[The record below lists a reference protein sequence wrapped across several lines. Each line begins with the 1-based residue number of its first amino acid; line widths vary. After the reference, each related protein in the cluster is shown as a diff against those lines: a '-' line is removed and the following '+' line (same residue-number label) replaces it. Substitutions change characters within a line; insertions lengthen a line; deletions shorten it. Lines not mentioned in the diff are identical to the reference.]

1 MKIDPT
7 LKTAAIAPLVEER
20 TRTAKQQ
27 QQAEKPA
34 EQGSAS
40 VKLSSLSSQLQEI
53 EARMDETKAVD
64 AKRVAEIKR
73 SIEDG
78 SFKVDSSVVAD
89 RLLEGTREYLKSQ
102 KQ

>member
-7 LKTAAIAPLVEER
+7 LKTASISPIVEER
-20 TRTAKQQ
+20 TRTTK
-27 QQAEKPA
+27 QQAEKPV
-34 EQGSAS
+34 EKESAS

-53 EARMDETKAVD
+53 EARMDKSQAVD
-64 AKRVAEIKR
+64 SKRVAEIKR

-89 RLLEGTREYLKSQ
+89 RLLESTRESLQ
-102 KQ
+102 ARKQ

>member
-7 LKTAAIAPLVEER
+7 LKTATVSPIVEER

-27 QQAEKPA
+27 AEKPV
-34 EQGSAS
+34 EKESAS
-40 VKLSSLSSQLQEI
+40 VKLSPLSAQLQEI

-89 RLLEGTREYLKSQ
+89 RLLESTRESLQ
-102 KQ
+102 ARKQ

>member
-7 LKTAAIAPLVEER
+7 LKTASIAPVVEER

-27 QQAEKPA
+27 AEKPV
-34 EQGSAS
+34 EKESAS
-40 VKLSSLSSQLQEI
+40 VKLSPLSSQLQEI
-53 EARMDETKAVD
+53 EARMDASKAVD
-64 AKRVAEIKR
+64 SKRVAEIKR

-89 RLLEGTREYLKSQ
+89 RLLESTRESLQ
-102 KQ
+102 ARKQ

>member
-7 LKTAAIAPLVEER
+7 LKTATVAPVVEER
-20 TRTAKQQ
+20 TRTTK
-27 QQAEKPA
+27 QQAEKAA
-34 EQGSAS
+34 EKTESAS

-53 EARMDETKAVD
+53 EARMDKSQAVD
-64 AKRVAEIKR
+64 SKRVAEIKR

-89 RLLEGTREYLKSQ
+89 RLLESTRESLQ
-102 KQ
+102 ARKQ

>member
-7 LKTAAIAPLVEER
+7 LKTASIAPVVEER

-27 QQAEKPA
+27 QAEKPA
-34 EQGSAS
+34 EQGSSS

-53 EARMDETKAVD
+53 EARMDATKAVD
-64 AKRVAEIKR
+64 SKRVAEIKR

-78 SFKVDSSVVAD
+78 SFQVDANVVAD
-89 RLLEGTREYLKSQ
+89 RLLEGTREYLKAQ

>member
-7 LKTAAIAPLVEER
+7 LKTASIAPIVEER

-27 QQAEKPA
+27 AEKPA
-34 EQGSAS
+34 EQESGS

-53 EARMDETKAVD
+53 EARMDASKAVD

-78 SFKVDSSVVAD
+78 SFKVDANVVAD
-89 RLLEGTREYLKSQ
+89 RLLEGTREYLKAQ

>member
-7 LKTAAIAPLVEER
+7 LKTASIAPIVEER

-27 QQAEKPA
+27 AEKPV
-34 EQGSAS
+34 EKESSS

-53 EARMDETKAVD
+53 EARMDSSKAVD
-64 AKRVAEIKR
+64 SKRVAEIKR

-89 RLLEGTREYLKSQ
+89 RLLESTRESLQ
-102 KQ
+102 ARKQ

>member
-7 LKTAAIAPLVEER
+7 LKTIAPTSVAEER
-20 TRTAKQQ
+20 TRNLKQQ
-27 QQAEKPA
+27 ETEKPA
-34 EQGSAS
+34 KNESAS

-53 EARMDETKAVD
+53 EARMDSTKAVD
-64 AKRVAEIKR
+64 SKRVAEIKR

-89 RLLEGTREYLKSQ
+89 RLLESTRESLQ
-102 KQ
+102 ARKQ

>member
-7 LKTAAIAPLVEER
+7 LKTLAPTAVAEER
-20 TRTAKQQ
+20 SRSVKQK
-27 QQAEKPA
+27 QAEKPA
-34 EQGSAS
+34 EKDSAS

-64 AKRVAEIKR
+64 SKRVAEIKR

-89 RLLEGTREYLKSQ
+89 RLLESTRESLKAR

>member
-7 LKTAAIAPLVEER
+7 LKTATIAPVVEER
-20 TRTAKQQ
+20 TRTQKQPT
-27 QQAEKPA
+27 EKPV
-34 EQGSAS
+34 EKESAS

-53 EARMDETKAVD
+53 EARMESSQAVD

-89 RLLEGTREYLKSQ
+89 KLLESTRESLRAQ

>member
-1 MKIDPT
+1 MKIEPT
-7 LKTAAIAPLVEER
+7 LKTATVSPIVEER

-27 QQAEKPA
+27 QAEKPA
-34 EQGSAS
+34 EKDSAS
-40 VKLSSLSSQLQEI
+40 VKLSPLSAQLQEI
-53 EARMDETKAVD
+53 EARMDETKTVD

-89 RLLEGTREYLKSQ
+89 RLLESTRESLQ
-102 KQ
+102 ARKQ

>member
-7 LKTAAIAPLVEER
+7 LKTATISPVVEER
-20 TRTAKQQ
+20 TRAAK
-27 QQAEKPA
+27 QQAEKPVDKK
-34 EQGSAS
+34 ESAS

-53 EARMDETKAVD
+53 EARMDTTKAVD
-64 AKRVAEIKR
+64 SKRVAEIKR

-89 RLLEGTREYLKSQ
+89 RLLESTRESLQ
-102 KQ
+102 ARKQ

>member
-7 LKTAAIAPLVEER
+7 LKTATISPVVDER
-20 TRTAKQQ
+20 TRAAK
-27 QQAEKPA
+27 QQAEKPV
-34 EQGSAS
+34 EKESAS

-53 EARMDETKAVD
+53 EARMDTTKAVD
-64 AKRVAEIKR
+64 SKRVAEIKR

-89 RLLEGTREYLKSQ
+89 RLLESTRESLQ
-102 KQ
+102 ARKQ

>member
-7 LKTAAIAPLVEER
+7 LKTATVSPIVEER

-27 QQAEKPA
+27 AEKPV
-34 EQGSAS
+34 EKESAS

-53 EARMDETKAVD
+53 EARMDSTKAVD

-89 RLLEGTREYLKSQ
+89 RLLESTRESLQ
-102 KQ
+102 ARKQ

>member
-7 LKTAAIAPLVEER
+7 LKTAAIAPIVEER

-27 QQAEKPA
+27 QAEKP
-34 EQGSAS
+34 EKQESAS

-53 EARMDETKAVD
+53 EARMDASKAVD

-78 SFKVDSSVVAD
+78 SFQVDSSVVAD
-89 RLLEGTREYLKSQ
+89 RLLEGTREYLKAQ

>member
-7 LKTAAIAPLVEER
+7 LKTATIAPVVEER

-27 QQAEKPA
+27 AEKPV
-34 EQGSAS
+34 EKESAS
-40 VKLSSLSSQLQEI
+40 VKLSPLSSQLQEI
-53 EARMDETKAVD
+53 EARMDASKAVD
-64 AKRVAEIKR
+64 AKRVADIKR

-89 RLLEGTREYLKSQ
+89 RLLDSTRESLQ
-102 KQ
+102 ARKQ

>member
-7 LKTAAIAPLVEER
+7 LKTATIAPVVEER

-27 QQAEKPA
+27 AEKPV
-34 EQGSAS
+34 EKESAS

-53 EARMDETKAVD
+53 EARMDTTQAVD
-64 AKRVAEIKR
+64 SKRVAEIKR

-89 RLLEGTREYLKSQ
+89 RLLESTRESLRAQ